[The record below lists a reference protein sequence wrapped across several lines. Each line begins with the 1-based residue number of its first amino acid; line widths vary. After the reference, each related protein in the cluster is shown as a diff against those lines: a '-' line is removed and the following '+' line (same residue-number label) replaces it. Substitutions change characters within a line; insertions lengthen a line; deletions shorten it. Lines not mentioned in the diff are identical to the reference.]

1 MQTCSRLSTLARKHP
16 SNLWIIIFAVAIGI
30 RLLNIAI
37 LPTSTENLLKE
48 DASLY
53 WSGAMVLL
61 EHGSFSISLGDDV
74 VPQTERV
81 PGYFLLLA
89 TVQALFDD
97 SLVAALVVQS
107 LLDTIT
113 CLLIA
118 GLAATYCKRL
128 ALPAGL
134 LAALWPNLIV
144 HSAMILSD
152 SLFLMLFSAML
163 LACSRFLKSGEARW
177 AAAAGLALGLA
188 IMTRPVAQLLPFLM
202 LPAAFAVPIRHRRGA
217 GTAAL
222 ITLLFFAGSILTSVP
237 LLHGDFEQF
246 GTVVLTSQTGVF

>member
-1 MQTCSRLSTLARKHP
+1 
-16 SNLWIIIFAVAIGI
+16 
-30 RLLNIAI
+30 
-37 LPTSTENLLKE
+37 
-48 DASLY
+48 
-53 WSGAMVLL
+53 
-61 EHGSFSISLGDDV
+61 
-74 VPQTERV
+74 
-81 PGYFLLLA
+81 
-89 TVQALFDD
+89 
-97 SLVAALVVQS
+97 
-107 LLDTIT
+107 
-113 CLLIA
+113 
-118 GLAATYCKRL
+118 
-128 ALPAGL
+128 
-134 LAALWPNLIV
+134 
-144 HSAMILSD
+144 
-152 SLFLMLFSAML
+152 MLFSAML